1 MLGACCTVLDVT
13 GSGILVVSQAQV
25 QKAVA
30 TVDLVLGEPRV
41 IVHLTNTAS
50 LDMEAW
56 ELRVDYQLVSGSRST
71 LDITT
76 DNCFN
81 SSPPGTPGVG
91 AIPGGQ
97 TRDESIL
104 LPGIPLSASVTVR
117 MSLFE
122 DLSFEGSAEEVSFVR
137 VHRDRHV
144 TTLGTWINALR
155 AVAGKTDAEAKAV
168 LRDVLA
174 SERTR
179 VDPSD
184 SRAAVTMQTIAEFLE
199 SNGSASKFSDQV
211 TVLRQR
217 FERERER
224 GVRRQAR

>member
-1 MLGACCTVLDVT
+1 MKRYVLVAMLGACTVLDVT
-13 GSGILVVSQAQV
+13 GSRISAVSQAQV

-30 TVDLVLGEPRV
+30 TVDVVLGQPLV
-41 IVHLTNTAS
+41 IVHLTNKAS

-76 DNCFN
+76 DTCFN

-155 AVAGKTDAEAKAV
+155 AVAEK
-168 LRDVLA
+168 RCR
-174 SERTR
+174 SEH
-179 VDPSD
+179 
-184 SRAAVTMQTIAEFLE
+184 
-199 SNGSASKFSDQV
+199 
-211 TVLRQR
+211 
-217 FERERER
+217 
-224 GVRRQAR
+224 